1 MKNVELKTERFN
13 FTPTLKSTDD
23 SITTDEDVPYT
34 LTINDFGNISE
45 STKEFKITEL
55 PTNGKLT
62 LSVTTVETIVDEE
75 SNQTTVTQDSKVPVT
90 KDQIVTLGQVDAGKV
105 EFVSNKDS
113 DEDGQFKF
121 QVGDGEKF
129 SKAEYETK
137 IIVNAVA
144 ESTTDVATEST
155 TDEQTNESVMNA
167 SETRVSNLEDEG
179 VPTSGLDSNS
189 PSSVMMSNSED
200 SFEDIDLDL
209 ELASSKEPESLS
221 SDLLSSN
228 SELNL
233 SDMVGD
239 ESDNIDLSNVVSSK
253 PKEESEESSS
263 NNSASNDKPESKE
276 ESPFD
281 ILNNNQQ
288 HQEIASSLN
297 VAIEPD
303 TI

>member
-1 MKNVELKTERFN
+1 
-13 FTPTLKSTDD
+13 
-23 SITTDEDVPYT
+23 
-34 LTINDFGNISE
+34 
-45 STKEFKITEL
+45 
-55 PTNGKLT
+55 
-62 LSVTTVETIVDEE
+62 
-75 SNQTTVTQDSKVPVT
+75 
-90 KDQIVTLGQVDAGKV
+90 
-105 EFVSNKDS
+105 
-113 DEDGQFKF
+113 
-121 QVGDGEKF
+121 
-129 SKAEYETK
+129 
-137 IIVNAVA
+137 
-144 ESTTDVATEST
+144 
-155 TDEQTNESVMNA
+155 
-167 SETRVSNLEDEG
+167 
-179 VPTSGLDSNS
+179 
-189 PSSVMMSNSED
+189 MMSNSED